1 MPTKDLDEFNT
12 KIDKVDAKSKTDF
25 VITFKQI
32 MKYCDKVKPDDLT
45 VLFLTDGNDTNNDA
59 KQVDAALDSLKVYLQ
74 TENFSSR
81 FFTIG
86 LSAEHD
92 AVLLSKIT
100 QAGSD
105 LGNFFYVDYSE
116 DNGTRT
122 YKDTIKECLYK
133 TFDFGVPGGAINAEI
148 MYDGVYK
155 KLYLTQKEDQEG
167 NLISGEMI
175 LDTLPDGQ
183 LELRI
188 PGAEHSLFIEPVESD
203 SIDTAKKLKTE
214 INIISKVLFDFIQI
228 VVGKNLD
235 ADKAKEIYES
245 IQALDDRVSEMI
257 EEGFKIKNREN
268 RKSTIQ
274 LCQAFKDKSFTVIET
289 LRDMA
294 INKKTLDIG
303 KIAKLNDLAYK
314 AIRNRGLKKKLDER
328 AMRNEEHY
336 KNLNNQI
343 QKKISSFDFSE
354 LSTKYQDIIDQIGD
368 CHMTCLNAVE
378 AIEEGDCL
386 GLCLDVTRSEAAIAD
401 PNQLVVKDVIP
412 CFMSCSAYLESAAY
426 NLERQSN
433 AHGSFDKNV
442 QGNLASG
449 IGRENVTGILPLY
462 LFDEHWEI
470 AKRTLPSI
478 FGFMCTLDIMGYS
491 DDQFYIIPFTVL
503 FKLYQICQKNESDI
517 NRKMFEVVKDTCVQ
531 IIKRHPK
538 FREKIIEKLTN
549 FQNDPMHRTK
559 EFVENFRVFFAQILA
574 VIEESK
580 EEGFQKDGE
589 ERTVFNKD
597 NYDWNKIIRFT
608 IEEASRRLI
617 GKTADIPTR
626 RNQANTLNNKVT
638 ESIVQKALDIKGIDP
653 NEKLDKNQ
661 MLEKLNQLATPQT
674 ESEEDKKAD
683 EYIQDQVD
691 SMPWVALLEDEKT
704 DQGQLIE
711 KFNKSIKKQIGFVN
725 VFIKGLNHEDIPALS
740 SMTDLDLLK
749 SKVVSFAILFQNS
762 LQPKNKMRREA
773 IESGAYKEILT
784 EEDANEYLRSQY
796 RNLLE
801 LEVSGEETKII
812 MEQNSM
818 LYENISEMTL
828 YLQDI
833 QVRLLF

>member
-1 MPTKDLDEFNT
+1 
-12 KIDKVDAKSKTDF
+12 
-25 VITFKQI
+25 
-32 MKYCDKVKPDDLT
+32 
-45 VLFLTDGNDTNNDA
+45 
-59 KQVDAALDSLKVYLQ
+59 
-74 TENFSSR
+74 
-81 FFTIG
+81 
-86 LSAEHD
+86 
-92 AVLLSKIT
+92 
-100 QAGSD
+100 
-105 LGNFFYVDYSE
+105 
-116 DNGTRT
+116 
-122 YKDTIKECLYK
+122 
-133 TFDFGVPGGAINAEI
+133 
-148 MYDGVYK
+148 
-155 KLYLTQKEDQEG
+155 
-167 NLISGEMI
+167 
-175 LDTLPDGQ
+175 
-183 LELRI
+183 
-188 PGAEHSLFIEPVESD
+188 
-203 SIDTAKKLKTE
+203 
-214 INIISKVLFDFIQI
+214 
-228 VVGKNLD
+228 
-235 ADKAKEIYES
+235 
-245 IQALDDRVSEMI
+245 
-257 EEGFKIKNREN
+257 
-268 RKSTIQ
+268 
-274 LCQAFKDKSFTVIET
+274 
-289 LRDMA
+289 
-294 INKKTLDIG
+294 
-303 KIAKLNDLAYK
+303 
-314 AIRNRGLKKKLDER
+314 
-328 AMRNEEHY
+328 
-336 KNLNNQI
+336 
-343 QKKISSFDFSE
+343 
-354 LSTKYQDIIDQIGD
+354 
-368 CHMTCLNAVE
+368 
-378 AIEEGDCL
+378 
-386 GLCLDVTRSEAAIAD
+386 
-401 PNQLVVKDVIP
+401 
-412 CFMSCSAYLESAAY
+412 MSCSAYLESAAY

-589 ERTVFNKD
+589 ERTVFSKD

-661 MLEKLNQLATPQT
+661 MLEKLNQLAAPQT

-812 MEQNSM
+812 MEQNTM